1 MTSPMGRLPEA
12 MRRLPEAMRRA
23 ERDGLA
29 FYSMAAWVGLPIVHG
44 FTTRHGGVS
53 PEPFAGL
60 NLSISVGDTRANVV
74 ENRSRV
80 FRAMGRDPDS
90 IADLWQ
96 VHSADVVYAD
106 TPRAPGQEHHGKA
119 DALIT
124 DRPNVTLFLR
134 FADCVPIMLY
144 DRATHTIGLVHA
156 GWRGTVARVCAATVE
171 AMSQRFG
178 TDPANVSAAIGPSIS
193 ARRYEVGPEVV
204 SAAEAALGDRV
215 GETLSTPNGG
225 SPEGR
230 QHFDLWRA
238 NAIVLEQAGVADII
252 VGGVCTAENTHDF
265 YSHRAEQG
273 RTGRFGALLALN
285 A

>member
-1 MTSPMGRLPEA
+1 MTASMHPAPQV
-12 MRRLPEAMRRA
+12 MRRLEC
-23 ERDGLA
+23 EGLA
-29 FYSMAAWVGLPIVHG
+29 FYDVTAWESLPIVHA

-74 ENRSRV
+74 ENRSRA

-156 GWRGTVARVCAATVE
+156 GWRGTVARVCAATIE
-171 AMSQRFG
+171 AMTQRFG
-178 TDPANVSAAIGPSIS
+178 TDPASVSAAIGPSIS

-204 SAAEAALGDRV
+204 AAAEAALGDRV
-215 GETLSTPNGG
+215 AETLSTPNGA
-225 SPEGR
+225 SAEKRP
-230 QHFDLWRA
+230 HFDLWRA
-238 NAIVLEQAGVADII
+238 NAIVLEQAGVSDII
-252 VGGVCTAENTHDF
+252 IGGLCTAENTHDF
-265 YSHRAEQG
+265 YSHRAEHG

>member
-1 MTSPMGRLPEA
+1 MTAPTGRAPQV
-12 MRRLPEAMRRA
+12 MRRLEHH
-23 ERDGLA
+23 GLA
-29 FYSMAAWVGLPIVHG
+29 FYDMTDWEGLPIVHA

-74 ENRSRV
+74 ENRSRA

-96 VHSADVVYAD
+96 VHSADVIYAD
-106 TPRAPGQEHHGKA
+106 APRAPGQEHHGKA

-144 DRATHTIGLVHA
+144 DKATHTIGLVHA
-156 GWRGTVARVCAATVE
+156 GWRGTVARVCAATIE
-171 AMSQRFG
+171 AMTARFG
-178 TDPANVSAAIGPSIS
+178 TNPANVSAAIGPSIS
-193 ARRYEVGPEVV
+193 AQRYEVGPEVV
-204 SAAEAALGDRV
+204 AAAEAALGERV
-215 GETLSTPNGG
+215 GETLSTPTG
-225 SPEGR
+225 SPESR
-230 QHFDLWRA
+230 PHFDLWRA
-238 NAIVLEQAGVADII
+238 NAIVLEQAGVSEII
-252 VGGVCTAENTHDF
+252 VGGICTAENTRDF
-265 YSHRAEQG
+265 YSHRAEHG